1 MTSGTTRVG
10 LPQTAPTDSNTVTL
24 FDSTTLWPGGNG
36 MQNHHISRAAFA
48 FSQSHNSTL
57 KAYRSIDGGTTWK
70 QVGGDIALT
79 ATTTDL
85 NRRDFL
91 VDDLYPDFKL
101 DWVNGGTTQTTFI
114 ATLSLI
120 RGDRAS
126 GT

>member
-1 MTSGTTRVG
+1 MGEITRVAVS
-10 LPQTAPTDSNTVTL
+10 QTAPTDSNTVNM
-24 FDSTTLWPGGNG
+24 FDSTVTWPGGGG
-36 MQNHHISRAAFA
+36 MLNHDVSRVTFA
-48 FSQSHNSTL
+48 CSQSHNSTL
-57 KAYRSIDGGTTWK
+57 KAYRSIDAGTTWK

-91 VDDLYPDFKL
+91 VDDLGPDFKI

-114 ATLSLI
+114 ATVTLI